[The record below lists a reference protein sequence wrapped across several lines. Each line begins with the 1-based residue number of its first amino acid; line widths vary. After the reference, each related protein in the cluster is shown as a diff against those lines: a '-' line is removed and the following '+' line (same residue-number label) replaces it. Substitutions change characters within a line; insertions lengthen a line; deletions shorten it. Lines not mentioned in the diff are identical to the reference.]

1 MSSRR
6 LEGGRIS
13 VTSTLCVTEILR
25 FAQDDILG
33 RGEISRV
40 LENIHSNERS
50 KVIRRHTLEIES
62 IHSNE
67 RSDVASEIGL
77 TFLA

>member
-1 MSSRR
+1 MVCRMRFALIIMSSRR
-6 LEGGRIS
+6 PEGGRIS
-13 VTSTLCVTEILR
+13 VTQSENVLKILR

-50 KVIRRHTLEIES
+50 
-62 IHSNE
+62 
-67 RSDVASEIGL
+67 DVASEIGL
-77 TFLA
+77 TFWA